1 MRRRSFIKSLSL
13 LAFAPIA
20 VNAAVKESQT
30 PKPEPKPENKNADIT
45 GNSECSMNFVKNESG
60 FSMNFDSKGLRV
72 YDERGN
78 LRIQFGEL

>member
-1 MRRRSFIKSLSL
+1 MKRRSFIKSLSL
-13 LAFAPIA
+13 LAFASIA

-30 PKPEPKPENKNADIT
+30 PKPEPKPKNKNADIT
-45 GNSECSMNFVKNESG
+45 GNSMC
-60 FSMNFDSKGLRV
+60 SMNFDSKGLRV

>member
-13 LAFAPIA
+13 LAFAPIT

-30 PKPEPKPENKNADIT
+30 PKPENKNADIT
-45 GNSECSMNFVKNESG
+45 GNSEC
-60 FSMNFDSKGLRV
+60 SMNFDSKGLRV